1 VARGYGGPIR
11 GAPVGGDNCRVSL
24 HEQLQ
29 LATGVD
35 PAVIAVGLFM
45 AMSFVLWA
53 LTSLIER
60 K

>member
-1 VARGYGGPIR
+1 
-11 GAPVGGDNCRVSL
+11 VSL

-35 PAVIAVGLFM
+35 PAVIAIGLFM

-53 LTSLIER
+53 LRSLIER